1 MKSLYRMNFDCGR
14 QGNLEGVFV
23 AEDEDISL
31 LISSEMV
38 IRFGEVLGKHSDI
51 AGNLTSPEIEKITD
65 DEKVIEV
72 VEKYGLET
80 GYNPFDYPVGWEWK
94 EAKGWKDDITVS
106 EGIEILKKGN

>member
-14 QGNLEGVFV
+14 QGNLQGVFV

-38 IRFGEVLGKHSDI
+38 INFGEVLGKHSQI
-51 AGNLTSPEIEKITD
+51 AGPLTSPEIEKITD

-80 GYNPFDYPVGWEWK
+80 GFNPFDHPVGWEWK
-94 EAKGWKDDITVS
+94 EAKGWEDDITVS